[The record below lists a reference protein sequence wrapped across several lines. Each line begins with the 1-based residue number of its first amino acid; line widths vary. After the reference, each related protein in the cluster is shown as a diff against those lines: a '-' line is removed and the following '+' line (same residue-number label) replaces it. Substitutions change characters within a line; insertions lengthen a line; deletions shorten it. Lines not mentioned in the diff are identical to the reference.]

1 MISIK
6 KKASYKDL
14 SIIAGNIGKLY
25 DEGISLLNILNLID
39 ELPLK
44 REYKVLLKQMEKVIK
59 EGGSL
64 SDGFKSGG
72 ELIPS
77 FFSSMVNIGEITG
90 KIVYVLKGLETF
102 YDKLYNVKKSII
114 NAITYPLF
122 LLAALF
128 LLGIFVIFFFIP
140 SMSEIYLAMGK
151 DIPLIYVNIITLK
164 ESFFNNPIIVTIQLS
179 IVFIILPYFII
190 KNFFKKHIDKLVE
203 KIPMYNLINE
213 YISIVL
219 MSVVINSGINIAI
232 GLEYCCESEF
242 GKGINK
248 SIKKINSDITNGM
261 MLSKAMSEVRM
272 FSKYTLAHV
281 KLGEESGSLDKRFQL
296 LEEEIFK
303 ILTIKINSLTKTI
316 QPFLILFIGIII
328 VVFIIK
334 FILPL
339 LNIILI

>member
-102 YDKLYNVKKSII
+102 YDKCNNISFIFTSSII
-114 NAITYPLF
+114 SFRYLCYIFLYTKYERNLFSNGEGYTPNICKYNNA
-122 LLAALF
+122 
-128 LLGIFVIFFFIP
+128 
-140 SMSEIYLAMGK
+140 
-151 DIPLIYVNIITLK
+151 
-164 ESFFNNPIIVTIQLS
+164 
-179 IVFIILPYFII
+179 
-190 KNFFKKHIDKLVE
+190 
-203 KIPMYNLINE
+203 
-213 YISIVL
+213 
-219 MSVVINSGINIAI
+219 
-232 GLEYCCESEF
+232 
-242 GKGINK
+242 
-248 SIKKINSDITNGM
+248 
-261 MLSKAMSEVRM
+261 
-272 FSKYTLAHV
+272 
-281 KLGEESGSLDKRFQL
+281 
-296 LEEEIFK
+296 
-303 ILTIKINSLTKTI
+303 
-316 QPFLILFIGIII
+316 
-328 VVFIIK
+328 
-334 FILPL
+334 
-339 LNIILI
+339 

>member
-179 IVFIILPYFII
+179 IVFIIENYFISLESCYRDDKFDNALLYIDTLCNSNGIISIEENKIFTEKLTKDIKSNNIVVTTKEINEDRSVKIIYLKDNNLKVRTLNYKGKNVTVGDNILLDKVNEFNVKRKKNLVYYYI
-190 KNFFKKHIDKLVE
+190 KN
-203 KIPMYNLINE
+203 NE
-213 YISIVL
+213 Y
-219 MSVVINSGINIAI
+219 
-232 GLEYCCESEF
+232 
-242 GKGINK
+242 
-248 SIKKINSDITNGM
+248 
-261 MLSKAMSEVRM
+261 
-272 FSKYTLAHV
+272 
-281 KLGEESGSLDKRFQL
+281 KLRGRC
-296 LEEEIFK
+296 I
-303 ILTIKINSLTKTI
+303 
-316 QPFLILFIGIII
+316 
-328 VVFIIK
+328 
-334 FILPL
+334 
-339 LNIILI
+339 